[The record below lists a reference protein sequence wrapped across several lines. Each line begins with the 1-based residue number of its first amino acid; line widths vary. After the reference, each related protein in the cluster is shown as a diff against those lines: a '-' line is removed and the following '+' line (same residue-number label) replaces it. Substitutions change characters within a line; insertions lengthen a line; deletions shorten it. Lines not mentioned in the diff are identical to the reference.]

1 MTRLIAPYL
10 GRPTAPAQ
18 LVAHCAGVAPALFR
32 VSQWWVEPSLQGCG
46 VAAESEA
53 MLLFCRRYLEPLAT
67 GLSRHC
73 PLP

>member
-1 MTRLIAPYL
+1 MSRWLPPEKTGPYAHLTTETLAL
-10 GRPTAPAQ
+10 G
-18 LVAHCAGVAPALFR
+18 L
-32 VSQWWVEPSLQGCG
+32 
-46 VAAESEA
+46 A